1 MRTHCYLLLSW
12 LLFAQALCFGQNTDW
27 LPLTQKDRQ
36 FKDVPENPNA
46 SAVLLYHAD
55 YITYVSDYEQS
66 EFLYNRIKVL
76 TDSGKSQA
84 DVEIPLTPW
93 TKVQDLQARTIQPD
107 GSISILTSA
116 PFEKVV
122 AKGRNFKLLALTFAL
137 PNVTVGS
144 IIEYK
149 YRLQS
154 SWIQSDRWELEHDLF
169 TVKEHFLFKHTGPFR
184 MSFVVSGSQAK
195 PQTNNDTYELELS
208 DVPPFQP
215 EELMPPAENYKAA
228 VRFFWNT
235 KGGWRSFWYDQAR
248 QWSLGLNYF
257 IGDYREVRAAAAEA
271 IGTATDAEEKIRRL
285 YARAQEIR
293 NLQWERQRAKQEMK
307 KEHLKENK
315 SVVDVLK
322 HGHGGD
328 WDITALFVALARS
341 AGFDAS
347 LIIVAGREHRFFVT
361 EYLKS
366 QQYNSPIAGVTV
378 NGKNL
383 LLEPAT
389 RFCPFGSIRWINT
402 GTSALKLGKNDWNFI
417 SMPTTGPD
425 RAVTLRSTRGTL
437 NSEGSLHGH
446 ITVTYQGSE
455 ALERQLLA
463 LGTDEAGRNQI
474 VEYDVKSWLPPQSS
488 AKLKSSQGWQQT
500 GGPVIA
506 DFEVDIPGFATPAGD
521 RLLLPS
527 TLFPVKYK
535 GTFEHQ
541 SRKYPVY
548 FRYAYSE
555 VDLTVISVPDGYK
568 VESLPGL
575 EESDT
580 ILGTYKKTSK
590 TVDQQIITSRSFS
603 VKAPLVEPEG
613 YTALKAYFSQVQTS
627 DENVVVLTSSSGK
640 AAQ

>member
-1 MRTHCYLLLSW
+1 MRTHCYLLLGW

-36 FKDVPENPNA
+36 FKDVPENPDA
-46 SAVLLYHAD
+46 PAVLLYHAD

-66 EFLYNRIKVL
+66 EFLYNRIKIL

-93 TKVQDLQARTIQPD
+93 TKIQDLEARTIQPD
-107 GSISILTSA
+107 GSISNLTSA

-137 PNVTVGS
+137 PNVMVGS

-195 PQTNNDTYELELS
+195 PQTNKDTYELELS
-208 DVPPFQP
+208 DVPPFRP
-215 EELMPPAENYKAA
+215 EEQMPPAENYKAA

-248 QWSLGLNYF
+248 QWSLELNNF
-257 IGDYREVRAAAAEA
+257 IGDYRDVHAAAAEA
-271 IGTATDAEEKIRRL
+271 MGTATDPDEKIRRL
-285 YARAQEIR
+285 YARAQEVR
-293 NLQWERQRAKQEMK
+293 NLQWERERTRQEVK

-347 LIIVAGREHRFFVT
+347 MIIVAGREHRFFVT

-366 QQYNSPIAGVTV
+366 RQYNSPIAGVNV

-389 RFCPFGSIRWINT
+389 PFCPFGSIRWINT
-402 GTSALKLGKNDWNFI
+402 GTSALKVGKNDWNFI

-425 RAVTLRSTRGTL
+425 RALTLRTTRGTL
-437 NSEGSLHGH
+437 DRESSLHGH
-446 ITVTYQGSE
+446 VTITYQGSE
-455 ALERQLLA
+455 ALERQLLS

-474 VEYDVKSWLPPQSS
+474 VESDVKSWLPPQSS

-535 GTFEHQ
+535 GIFEHQ

-575 EESDT
+575 EEADT
-580 ILGTYKKTSK
+580 IFGTYKKSSK
-590 TVDQQIITSRSFS
+590 TVDQQIITSRSWS
-603 VKAPLVEPEG
+603 VKTPLVEPEG
-613 YTALKAYFSQVQTS
+613 YAALKAYFSQVQTG
-627 DENVVVLTSSSGK
+627 DENVLVLTSSSRK
-640 AAQ
+640 AAR

>member
-27 LPLTQKDRQ
+27 LPLTQKDRE
-36 FKDVPENPNA
+36 FKNVPENPDA

-107 GSISILTSA
+107 GSISNLASA

-446 ITVTYQGSE
+446 ITITYQGSE

-535 GTFEHQ
+535 GTFEQQ